1 MSASSSPQGVPTGWD
16 FFVGRWRRR
25 ARMGLRIVRHISDH
39 GCYVNRD
46 YLVLPDKKLIYAANC
61 KVASS
66 SIKSCLT
73 GIQADNYRQV
83 VQLTKKSDVYQRNIN
98 IDDYPGYFLFSFVR
112 NPFSRLVSLY
122 ENKYHHD
129 MSLDGHERVYPYFD
143 RYLFGYLSKDRGFKA
158 FAKRACGIPEWLADP
173 HFASQVFILVG
184 QKRPFFARLR
194 GEDGGFARRFRRIAG
209 KVRPA
214 RLAPVQRHRLPQV
227 LDGPIRPEDGAAGLQ
242 ALQGGYRAVRLRRGL
257 PETAGAHPKS
267 GEEPIAP
274 ANSGP

>member
-173 HFASQVFILVG
+173 HFASQVFILSDKNGRFLPDYVG
-184 QKRPFFARLR
+184 KMEDLPGAFDVLR
-194 GEDGGFARRFRRIAG
+194 GKFGL
-209 KVRPA
+209 PA
-214 RLAPVQRHRLPQV
+214 LPQYNV
-227 LDGPIRPEDGAAGLQ
+227 TGSRKSWMDQYDLKTAQLVYKRYKADIERFGYEEDYQKLLEHIRNREKNP
-242 ALQGGYRAVRLRRGL
+242 
-257 PETAGAHPKS
+257 
-267 GEEPIAP
+267 
-274 ANSGP
+274 